1 MEEHERHILMLISKG
16 DVKAFEELF
25 FLYQPKLVNFLEA
38 LTHDREISRDMAQEI
53 FLDVW
58 GERKKLRKVDSI
70 SAYLFRMARYK
81 VYDYFD
87 HLLITKKYAKDCQK
101 HTSEEI
107 SEEEKIFVHELQSL
121 IQQTVSHLPPQKQEI
136 YRLSR
141 ERGLSNDAIAQQ
153 LGISKRTVEN
163 HLSAILALLRKVVY
177 AAVFSF

>member
-70 SAYLFRMARYK
+70 SAYLFCRY
-81 VYDYFD
+81 
-87 HLLITKKYAKDCQK
+87 
-101 HTSEEI
+101 S
-107 SEEEKIFVHELQSL
+107 
-121 IQQTVSHLPPQKQEI
+121 QEI
-136 YRLSR
+136 PPPS
-141 ERGLSNDAIAQQ
+141 
-153 LGISKRTVEN
+153 
-163 HLSAILALLRKVVY
+163 H
-177 AAVFSF
+177 